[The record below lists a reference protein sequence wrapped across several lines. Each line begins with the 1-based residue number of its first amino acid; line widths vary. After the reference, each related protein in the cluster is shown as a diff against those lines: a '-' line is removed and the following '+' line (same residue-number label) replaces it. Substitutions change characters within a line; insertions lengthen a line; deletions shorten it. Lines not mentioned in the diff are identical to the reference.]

1 MSSFNESNEMAS
13 ELVFGRTYQGNEP
26 YPKPERLVFVGGDS
40 TAVVTAKE
48 ETHAEWAEVANTIHR
63 LFHDGYDLGCDI
75 NVSWTG
81 RYDANGDPEPDS
93 NYLPCRKP
101 VSVRLDGR
109 HLCAQHDPTNSNTA
123 RKMTDNFLVMT
134 ILQHPS
140 ASLESRRALSG
151 CKILLEGAISTQRS

>member
-1 MSSFNESNEMAS
+1 LAETSAENSVTNKKGDKQAMSSFNKSNEMAS

-26 YPKPERLVFVGGDS
+26 TLKPERLVFVKGDS
-40 TAVVTAKE
+40 TAVVAAKE
-48 ETHAEWAEVANTIHR
+48 ETHAEWAEVANIIHS

-81 RYDANGDPEPDS
+81 RYDANGDPEPDN

-109 HLCAQHDPTNSNTA
+109 HLCAQHDPTDYKAKWEAAIRSGSVEDLRA
-123 RKMTDNFLVMT
+123 K
-134 ILQHPS
+134 
-140 ASLESRRALSG
+140 LET
-151 CKILLEGAISTQRS
+151 E